1 MNAAQNAIDAS
12 KANELDEVTRDERV
26 LRAKRD
32 SYASQSSWTMTA
44 ARATLAVAE
53 GYVRVAG
60 GGHLMNQQ
68 MAKYSIVKAGADLE
82 VANHGLEAVELI
94 KKRLSEGTR
103 NYDCVLMDMMM
114 PVMTAGGDARNTKAR
129 EDLASKRPEAARDR
143 RFERERR
150 TGVHEQGE
158 IGGHERLDVEA
169 VLPGDTESHA
179 RERHERDV
187 PGLRARLGGRKRQRA
202 PQAGE
207 LARFIA
213 RASAR
218 ACTRA

>member
-1 MNAAQNAIDAS
+1 MS
-12 KANELDEVTRDERV
+12 V
-26 LRAKRD
+26 LLVED
-32 SYASQSSWTMTA
+32 N
-44 ARATLAVAE
+44 
-53 GYVRVAG
+53 
-60 GGHLMNQQ
+60 LMNQQ

-114 PVMTAGGDARNTKAR
+114 PVMDGAEATR
-129 EDLASKRPEAARDR
+129 EIRRLEKPLASKRPEAARDR

-187 PGLRARLGGRKRQRA
+187 PGLRARLGEGRDNVHRK
-202 PQAGE
+202 PGN
-207 LARFIA
+207 
-213 RASAR
+213 
-218 ACTRA
+218 